1 MSFRVKGLADPHLL
15 AAGQPM
21 AYALDD
27 ASKAQLT
34 TDGTVTLAA
43 DPSKDETYTTRVYA
57 PDPAPKDLADAST
70 DYPTDVRR
78 GIEVGGVIIP
88 PWGSTVPR
96 QVTLPIDPSYIAA
109 SDQVWRKSGAG
120 GAKTQY
126 QAVIDVEA
134 YFRDPQVFSYDQT
147 PQFQPGRP
155 VLADFMLRAHDGYC
169 QMYSGSMAL
178 VLRMHGI
185 PARVAVGFTT
195 GSPTESGGNT
205 YEVTDRNAHSWVEV
219 WFAGYGWLPFDPTP
233 GRVLHQRASTATPDA
248 EQLATDL
255 KTSGLTGA
263 ASAAA
268 AKYVATV
275 LPNGLPQAAQ
285 VNRVHGTGPGGNGV
299 FLGAAAPQHGRS
311 FIRWL
316 LVAVVIV
323 LTALLIG
330 KWAAVKLRYLRRG
343 PRAQASA
350 AFADIATFAGDQG
363 VTVGSDATYEDLA
376 RRLQHVWGVEAF
388 PFAADASAARYAP
401 PYEAAVAARRLR
413 GHTRRMKREIR
424 HNLELRDRASGALK
438 LREAVARRRGLD

>member
-1 MSFRVKGLADPHLL
+1 M
-15 AAGQPM
+15 
-21 AYALDD
+21 
-27 ASKAQLT
+27 
-34 TDGTVTLAA
+34 
-43 DPSKDETYTTRVYA
+43 
-57 PDPAPKDLADAST
+57 
-70 DYPTDVRR
+70 
-78 GIEVGGVIIP
+78 
-88 PWGSTVPR
+88 
-96 QVTLPIDPSYIAA
+96 
-109 SDQVWRKSGAG
+109 
-120 GAKTQY
+120 
-126 QAVIDVEA
+126 
-134 YFRDPQVFSYDQT
+134 
-147 PQFQPGRP
+147 
-155 VLADFMLRAHDGYC
+155 
-169 QMYSGSMAL
+169 
-178 VLRMHGI
+178 
-185 PARVAVGFTT
+185 
-195 GSPTESGGNT
+195 
-205 YEVTDRNAHSWVEV
+205 TDRNAHSWVEV

-275 LPNGLPQAAQ
+275 LPNGLPQGRDQ
-285 VNRVHGTGPGGNGV
+285 VNRVGTALGPGGNGV

-323 LTALLIG
+323 LAALLLG

-388 PFAADASAARYAP
+388 PFAAGCERRALRAAVRGGHRGTPAARPHAAD
-401 PYEAAVAARRLR
+401 EARDPAQPGTARSRLRCAQAARGGRPPS
-413 GHTRRMKREIR
+413 
-424 HNLELRDRASGALK
+424 RA
-438 LREAVARRRGLD
+438 

>member
-1 MSFRVKGLADPHLL
+1 M
-15 AAGQPM
+15 
-21 AYALDD
+21 
-27 ASKAQLT
+27 T
-34 TDGTVTLAA
+34 
-43 DPSKDETYTTRVYA
+43 
-57 PDPAPKDLADAST
+57 
-70 DYPTDVRR
+70 
-78 GIEVGGVIIP
+78 
-88 PWGSTVPR
+88 
-96 QVTLPIDPSYIAA
+96 
-109 SDQVWRKSGAG
+109 
-120 GAKTQY
+120 AKTQY

-147 PQFQPGRP
+147 PKFQPGRP

-169 QMYSGSMAL
+169 QMFSGSMAL
-178 VLRMHGI
+178 VLRMYGI

-195 GSPTESGGNT
+195 GSPIDSGGNT

-268 AKYVATV
+268 AKYIATV
-275 LPNGLPQAAQ
+275 LPNGSAKGLDQARA
-285 VNRVHGTGPGGNGV
+285 RHGLGPGGNGV
-299 FLGAAAPQHGRS
+299 FLGAAAPQHSRS
-311 FIRWL
+311 FVRWL
-316 LVAVVIV
+316 LVAVAIV
-323 LTALLIG
+323 LAALLLG

-363 VTVGSDATYEDLA
+363 VTVGSDGTYEDLA

-388 PFAADASAARYAP
+388 PFAQDASAARYAP
-401 PYEAAVAARRLR
+401 PYDAAIAARRLR
-413 GHTRRMKREIR
+413 SHTRRMKREIR
-424 HNLELRDRASGALK
+424 RNLELRDRASGALK